1 MSAPTSLTIQ
11 LSGSQGKTG
20 RYEQAL
26 ESLGA
31 RPRAGYCPAPDL
43 SCDGLILCG
52 GGDLESSLFG
62 QENQGSNPPDVA
74 RDQAELEL
82 FRAFY
87 QANKPILGICRGM
100 QVINVALGG
109 DLIQDLPS
117 HIRIFHSAE
126 NQEPVHPVRSLE
138 GSMLHQL
145 YGPRFPVNSIH
156 HQAVDRLGT
165 GLRAIA
171 WSESG
176 VVEAMDCPGRPIL
189 AVQFHPERMA
199 FAYRRPD
206 TIDGA
211 PILSHFLTLC
221 RQAHAL

>member
-138 GSMLHQL
+138 GSMLYQL

-206 TIDGA
+206 AIDGA

>member
-1 MSAPTSLTIQ
+1 MSTSMSLTIQ
-11 LSGSQGKTG
+11 LSGSQGKTD

-26 ESLGA
+26 RSLGA
-31 RPRAGYCPAPDL
+31 TPRPGYCPAPDL

-62 QENQGSNPPDVA
+62 QENQGSHPPDVA

-82 FRAFY
+82 FRAFH

-109 DLIQDLPS
+109 DLIQDLSPS
-117 HIRIFHSAE
+117 VRLFHSSE
-126 NQEPVHPVRSLE
+126 HEDLVHPVRSLE
-138 GSMLHQL
+138 GSVLHQL
-145 YGPRFPVNSIH
+145 YGPQFPVNSLH
-156 HQAVDRLGT
+156 HQAVDRLGR

-176 VVEAMDCPGRPIL
+176 VIEALDCPGQPIL
-189 AVQFHPERMA
+189 GVQFHPERMA
-199 FAYRRPD
+199 FSHRRPD
-206 TIDGA
+206 AIDGA
-211 PILSHFLTLC
+211 PILSYFLTLC
-221 RQAHAL
+221 QQAHAF